1 MSPCEDVALA
11 VGELVQ
17 GVGVELLAG
26 VEVVQLALVVA
37 QLPGHV
43 GWDAALP
50 VRSELLE
57 QLEHRPVRQPAVSYD
72 LHRRSALVHMRR
84 ALVHMRSAL
93 VHRRDVLE

>member
-1 MSPCEDVALA
+1 MSPCEDIALA

-43 GWDAALP
+43 GRDAALP
-50 VRSELLE
+50 VAPELLE
-57 QLEHRPVRQPAVSYD
+57 QLQHSTVGQAAVPYD
-72 LHRRSALVHMRR
+72 LHIRS
-84 ALVHMRSAL
+84 
-93 VHRRDVLE
+93 